1 VADARARRQHAAL
14 AAVRR
19 AAQAGAGRLSRRSAG
34 KAAGIAVS
42 ESARLVSAGA
52 AAVAVSFG
60 LARYGYGLLLPDIRD
75 ALELDSAVLGL
86 IGTAS
91 FGAYLVATVAAGVL
105 SARLGPR
112 LLVVAGGGL
121 AVVGMLVV
129 AGAGG
134 PLALA
139 LGLFVAGASSGLVYP
154 PLADAVQQRLAAPS
168 RARGLAII
176 SSGTGWGVLASV
188 PIALALGSNWRAT
201 WVVFAALALGV
212 TLWAARALRGAVAAP
227 GSVDRL
233 RASWFLCPRS
243 GPLLA
248 GALLIGLGS
257 SVYWTFA
264 VDLVANDGGMGAAAA
279 RLVLAL
285 VGVASLAG
293 AFSGDLVEW
302 LGARPTIVAGA
313 LALSSSL
320 ALIAWAP
327 GSWLA
332 VVPSAILFGAAYNVL
347 LAVDAIWSARVFAQ
361 RPATGLAAV
370 MFLLALGLLAGPAV
384 AGVMA
389 TSLGLPAA
397 FLAGAAVVAATAL
410 LAPRE
415 ELRHRPPVSSTASG

>member
-1 VADARARRQHAAL
+1 
-14 AAVRR
+14 
-19 AAQAGAGRLSRRSAG
+19 
-34 KAAGIAVS
+34 
-42 ESARLVSAGA
+42 
-52 AAVAVSFG
+52 
-60 LARYGYGLLLPDIRD
+60 
-75 ALELDSAVLGL
+75 VLGL

-105 SARLGPR
+105 SVRLGPR

-201 WVVFAALALGV
+201 WVVFASLALGV
-212 TLWAARALRGAVAAP
+212 TLWAARALRGAVAEP
-227 GSVDRL
+227 GNVDPL
-233 RASWFLCPRS
+233 RVSWFLCPRS

-302 LGARPTIVAGA
+302 LGARATIVAGA

-347 LAVDAIWSARVFAQ
+347 LAVDAIWSARVFPQ

-397 FLAGAAVVAATAL
+397 FVAGAAVVAATAL

-415 ELRHRPPVSSTASG
+415 ELRHRPAVSSTASG